1 MSRCLCVFLQTSISI
16 PTRFARKTVTLIM
29 HIFANPFLKVSQF
42 GVIKLSISDC
52 DLI

>member
-16 PTRFARKTVTLIM
+16 PTRFARKTVTLM
-29 HIFANPFLKVSQF
+29 HIFANPSLKVSQF